1 MDERI
6 IWGPA
11 QLAAIE
17 DLTADIRLLTIR
29 PDAGFTVPSPG
40 SHICVA
46 VEAGGQP
53 DIRSYSTL
61 GSAADG
67 LYRIAV
73 KRVPQSRGGS
83 RHIWG
88 LAAGAPM
95 TVSQPRN
102 RFALKLGGPG
112 YLLVAGGIG
121 VTPIYGM
128 ALALAAAGAEFRL
141 LYAARSQAHFALAD
155 RLHAAVGDRLELYP
169 GDEQRID
176 LAAAFDRLASGGECY
191 LCGPI
196 GLMDAAKRAWAAAGR
211 PMDRLRFE
219 TFGSGGHHATA
230 PFTVKLPRLGL
241 TVEVPGD
248 RTMLEALEAA
258 GVDAMYDC
266 RRGECGLCAL
276 PVLAA
281 DGVIDHRDVFFSDAE
296 KVVGAKLCACVSR
309 AVGGSVTL
317 DTGLR

>member
-1 MDERI
+1 MDDRVT
-6 IWGPA
+6 WGRA
-11 QLAAIE
+11 RLDAVE

-29 PDAGFTVPSPG
+29 PETGFMAPSPG
-40 SHICVA
+40 SHICVS
-46 VEAGGQP
+46 VEAGGRP
-53 DIRSYSTL
+53 DIRSYSTV

-83 RHIWG
+83 RYMWG
-88 LAAGAPM
+88 LAVGVPL

-112 YLLVAGGIG
+112 YLLIAGGIG
-121 VTPIYGM
+121 ITPIYGM
-128 ALALAAAGAEFRL
+128 ASALAAAGAEFRL
-141 LYAARSQAHFALAD
+141 LYVARSRADFALAD
-155 RLHAAVGDRLELYP
+155 RLHAAVGDRMELYP
-169 GDEQRID
+169 GDERRID
-176 LAAAFDRLASGGECY
+176 LAAAFNRLVPGGECY

-196 GLMDAAKRAWAAAGR
+196 GLMDAAKRVWAAAGR

-241 TVEVPGD
+241 TVEVPAD

-266 RRGECGLCAL
+266 RRGECGLCAM

-281 DGVIDHRDVFFSDAE
+281 DGMIDHRDVFFSDAE
-296 KVVGAKLCACVSR
+296 KAVGAKLCACVSR